1 MNLHYSYYPFGTRKQ
16 HCLPISA
23 SLYLSVDLL
32 KLVLSVSSRISLSTH
47 PLQAS
52 LQRQNERV
60 IPYLPPL
67 ICQTSHL
74 HPLTLLASRSPHHL
88 PLRRPPPFETSHSTY
103 RVQMP
108 LCSTLGHPHTWPD
121 NSSRRSNGASP
132 RRIIRGR
139 RG

>member
-1 MNLHYSYYPFGTRKQ
+1 MNLHYSYYPFGTKKQ
-16 HCLPISA
+16 HPLPISA
-23 SLYLSVDLL
+23 TLYLSVDLL

-47 PLQAS
+47 PLQAF
-52 LQRQNERV
+52 LQRQNGRV
-60 IPYLPPL
+60 IPCLPPL
-67 ICQTSHL
+67 IYQTGHPHL
-74 HPLTLLASRSPHHL
+74 LTLLVGRSPHRP
-88 PLRRPPPFETSHSTY
+88 PLRRPPPSVTSHSTY

-139 RG
+139 TE